1 MGGPSFIA
9 RNVGKYGTQGKAG
22 DLRLPGNT
30 GRKNARVNVRPDS
43 ITFKESVKAPLALL
57 NHVNSVPGK
66 RKTQNKVCIDEMAS
80 MMDCLNKM
88 VRKCNISTT
97 RKQGGKLKKNVNFL
111 QNELTT

>member
-88 VRKCNISTT
+88 VRKCNMA
-97 RKQGGKLKKNVNFL
+97 
-111 QNELTT
+111 